1 MNLRIAKRKNG
12 RLRQTTVLAL
22 LANAALFA
30 ATPFEAEIAAWRR
43 GREAALTADWG
54 WLTVAGRYS
63 LHEGDNRFGRA
74 AINDIVLPDG
84 APHAGTFTLYGNRV
98 TVTMGNV
105 TRSVRPNSGDEVR
118 VGRLALF
125 ILGAAG
131 SYSVRMKDP
140 ESRIRREFH
149 GIGYYPAREEYRVT
163 ARFVPAP
170 RRLADSDC
178 PGYLVFRLL
187 GRELRL
193 YPFREQ
199 PNSKV
204 LLLVFRDLT
213 TGKETYEG
221 GRFLD
226 IELQNEEVVLD
237 LNKAY
242 NPPCAFTPFVSCPL
256 PPKQNR
262 LPVRI
267 EAGEKKYGH

>member
-1 MNLRIAKRKNG
+1 MRRTALFI
-12 RLRQTTVLAL
+12 L

-30 ATPFEAEIAAWRR
+30 ATPFEAEIAAWQR
-43 GREAALTADWG
+43 GREEALTADGG
-54 WLTVAGRYS
+54 WLTVTGRFL

-74 AINDIVLPDG
+74 ALSDIVLPDG
-84 APHAGTFTLYGNRV
+84 PPHAGTFTLYGNKV
-98 TVTMGNV
+98 TVKMEGV
-105 TRSVRPNSGDEVR
+105 TRVVRPNSGDEVR
-118 VGRLALF
+118 VGRLSLF
-125 ILGAAG
+125 VFGG
-131 SYSVRMKDP
+131 NGGYSVRMKDP

-149 GIGYYPAREEYRVT
+149 GIECYPAREEYRVT
-163 ARFVPAP
+163 ARFFPAP
-170 RRLADSDC
+170 RRMADSFC

-193 YPFREQ
+193 YPFKEQ
-199 PNSKV
+199 PNAKV

-226 IELQNEEVVLD
+226 VELPQDGAVVLD
-237 LNKAY
+237 FNKAY

-256 PPKQNR
+256 PPRQNR